1 MDISG
6 AGTAPRSAPRRMRLR
21 EPVGTRTLA
30 LAALLSLAAGSG
42 YGPAVAATDA
52 AADAPSASAAASLDR
67 GTVSV
72 PGRALPAGLAGLD
85 GTVDPTAGKSPRG
98 RARRATTP
106 SEAEGRHGDSTSPRL
121 APAAARSAR
130 DPAPPL
136 AFDRR
141 ARAGR
146 LAAPSTA
153 PPHPSA

>member
-1 MDISG
+1 MDVSG

-42 YGPAVAATDA
+42 YGPAFAATDA
-52 AADAPSASAAASLDR
+52 AADAPSASAVASLDR

-85 GTVDPTAGKSPRG
+85 GTIDPTPGKAPRG

-106 SEAEGRHGDSTSPRL
+106 EEAHARRDGRTSVRRT
-121 APAAARSAR
+121 PAAARSAR